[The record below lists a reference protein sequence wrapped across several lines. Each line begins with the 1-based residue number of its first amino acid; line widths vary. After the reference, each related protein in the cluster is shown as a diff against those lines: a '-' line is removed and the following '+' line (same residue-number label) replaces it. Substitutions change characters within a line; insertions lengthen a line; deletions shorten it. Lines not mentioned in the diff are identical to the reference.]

1 MKNLLFISFL
11 LLNINSLYS
20 QYRTYNLTDLKNNLI
35 KLEENSEVKLNQYNY
50 YIKVKKGR
58 TKINVRNTYDI
69 SKSLVIAQINEGE
82 EYDVTKEAILE
93 DNIFLINKSFWENEY
108 WLNGRYK
115 RNPRIKFIKG
125 MKLNNI
131 YLFSN
136 GDYLADLIYNKDKE
150 TYSLRIPL
158 SYVEKKS
165 NSKWFYIALLEG
177 WVLSDFCDILF

>member
-1 MKNLLFISFL
+1 MKNLLIISFL
-11 LLNINSLYS
+11 LLNINNLYS

-93 DNIFLINKSFWENEY
+93 DNIFLINKSFWE
-108 WLNGRYK
+108 
-115 RNPRIKFIKG
+115 
-125 MKLNNI
+125 
-131 YLFSN
+131 
-136 GDYLADLIYNKDKE
+136 
-150 TYSLRIPL
+150 
-158 SYVEKKS
+158 KK
-165 NSKWFYIALLEG
+165 IH
-177 WVLSDFCDILF
+177 